1 MGDHTS
7 IDYQGRFST
16 SALTGHIQTSCR
28 SRERS
33 RMRQTGPWSLLG
45 YLPVPGFGGI
55 WSCGTPWRRGT
66 GGTPW
71 SEPRPGAAAAPW
83 RFPKG
88 FFNFPVLFIA
98 PLHRQL
104 PLRGTF
110 PLLAAALP
118 DPRLGG
124 SPARRRTQSPLST
137 TLIISGFP

>member
-1 MGDHTS
+1 
-7 IDYQGRFST
+7 
-16 SALTGHIQTSCR
+16 
-28 SRERS
+28 
-33 RMRQTGPWSLLG
+33 MRQTGPWSLLG
-45 YLPVPGFGGI
+45 YLLVPGFGGI
-55 WSCGTPWRRGT
+55 GSRGTPRRRGT
-66 GGTPW
+66 GGTPR
-71 SEPRPGAAAAPW
+71 SEPRPGAAAAPR

-88 FFNFPVLFIA
+88 LFFYLPVLFIA

-110 PLLAAALP
+110 PPLAAALP